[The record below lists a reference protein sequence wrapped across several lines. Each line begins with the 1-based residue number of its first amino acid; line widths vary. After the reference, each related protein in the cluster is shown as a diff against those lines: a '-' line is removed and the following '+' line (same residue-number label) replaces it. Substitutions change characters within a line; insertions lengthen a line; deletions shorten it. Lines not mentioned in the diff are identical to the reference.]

1 MRAVALVLLLVF
13 LPVTARAAEES
24 LARAREH
31 LLQGRPQEA
40 LKLLDPLE
48 VKLAADREYNY
59 LLAQALLD
67 VGQPAR
73 ALFPINRI
81 LRRNPDD
88 ATALLMLSRARMA
101 LGQAQPAREALARA
115 KKA

>member
-1 MRAVALVLLLVF
+1 MRSAVLAVFLVLLSLS
-13 LPVTARAAEES
+13 AWSAEEP

-31 LLQGRPQEA
+31 LLQGRAQEA
-40 LKLLDPLE
+40 LALLDPLE

-67 VGQPAR
+67 TSQPAR

-88 ATALLMLSRARMA
+88 AAALLMLSRARMA
-101 LGQAQPAREALARA
+101 LG
-115 KKA
+115 